1 MFSRSTLIMRGSR
14 LADLLIYFGG
24 FITTTDEG
32 IDTFM
37 RNTHSSNS
45 ETAAVSR
52 CQLPCSQNCDTRN
65 FFAQNMPETTDLLK
79 SHPTAVNWLE
89 SQSTQV
95 LDVCPSTNGKTIW
108 LESYSTRVTG
118 LCLSTDNDSIRLE
131 SYSLWVSSVC
141 PSTVTETIWLESQSS
156 VLQLM

>member
-89 SQSTQV
+89 SQSPWVPDVCLLTDGKTIWFKSSLTQV
-95 LDVCPSTNGKTIW
+95 PGVCPSTDTETN
-108 LESYSTRVTG
+108 
-118 LCLSTDNDSIRLE
+118 RLE
-131 SYSLWVSSVC
+131 S
-141 PSTVTETIWLESQSS
+141 
-156 VLQLM
+156 